1 MYLKQTSKTILK
13 IIYLMPRM
21 QIRDAVEEW
30 YCAYSE
36 MAQTLRFFNDYIAY
50 FGLEMHFLKFDE
62 M

>member
-1 MYLKQTSKTILK
+1 
-13 IIYLMPRM
+13 MPRM

-50 FGLEMHFLKFDE
+50 FGLENSYLYIE